1 MQPAKI
7 QVLFK
12 KREYFNGFLRYK
24 MFRNL
29 VIATLA
35 ASSMAIEL
43 TPDTWDESVAGKTVF
58 VKFFAPWCGH
68 CKAIKPAWDSLMEEY
83 ASSETI
89 LVADVDCIG
98 DGKALCDKV
107 GVKGFPTIKYGD
119 PSSLD
124 AYSGGRDLESL
135 KAFAGDLKPSC
146 NVGTLENCDQ
156 EQEESIATLIAFS
169 DGELSQKVIEH
180 SKTATNIENEF
191 KRQVEILQ
199 KTFEELTTKKKVDSE
214 ALSEESNIG
223 MVKSVLAHKRADKS
237 EL

>member
-1 MQPAKI
+1 M
-7 QVLFK
+7 FK
-12 KREYFNGFLRYK
+12 NI
-24 MFRNL
+24 

-35 ASSMAIEL
+35 AYSMAIEL
-43 TPDTWDESVAGKTVF
+43 TPDTWDESVVGKTVF

-98 DGKALCDKV
+98 TGKALCDKV

-124 AYSGGRDLESL
+124 AYSGPRDLESL

-146 NVGTLENCDQ
+146 NVGTMENCDQ
-156 EQEESIATLIAFS
+156 EQEESIATLMAFS
-169 DGELSQKVIEH
+169 EGDLSQKVIDH
-180 SKTATNIENEF
+180 SKASTEIEKEF
-191 KRQVEILQ
+191 KHQVEILQ
-199 KTFEELTTKKKVDSE
+199 KTYEELTAKKKADSE
-214 ALSEESNIG
+214 SLSEESNIG
-223 MVKSVLAHKRADKS
+223 MVKSVLSHKRAAKS